1 MKKIAIEEHFY
12 TDDLMEHLKAR
23 NDFNRLEIKVD
34 EKGNRIERIHYFEFY
49 PGTLSALSDKG
60 EGRLQVMDE
69 AGIDVAVLS
78 LGNPGPEIFDAATG
92 TSLAQK
98 INDELHHIVMKYPKR
113 FVGLASIAYQDP
125 IASARELERSVREL
139 GLKGA
144 KIHSHLEGEFLD
156 QDKFRIIFEK
166 AAELHIPL
174 YLHPKMPSP
183 DMAKPYF
190 PYSALAGPMFGF
202 GVQTGLQA
210 LRLIC
215 SGLFDICPN
224 LKIIL
229 GHLGEALPF
238 WLWRLDKPWRDGHKP
253 DPETAKIKKMPS
265 EYFRNNFFITTSGMF
280 WEPALLCS
288 VMALGADKVL
298 FAVDHPFE
306 SSKRAVEFLN
316 TASLADVDKELI
328 YHTNAERLFGI

>member
-1 MKKIAIEEHFY
+1 MKRIAFEEHFY
-12 TDDLMEHLKAR
+12 TQELMEHLKSR
-23 NDFNRLEIKVD
+23 KDFNRLEITVD
-34 EKGNRIERIHYFEFY
+34 EKGNKVERLHYFEFY
-49 PGTLSALSDKG
+49 PGTIDALADMG
-60 EGRLQVMDE
+60 EGRLKVMDE
-69 AGIDVAVLS
+69 AGIDFAVLS
-78 LGNPGPEIFDAATG
+78 LGNPGAEIFDVSTG
-92 TSLAQK
+92 KNLARS
-98 INDELHHIVMKYPKR
+98 INNELFAVIQKYPNR
-113 FVGLASIAYQDP
+113 FAGFATLAYQEP
-125 IASARELERSVREL
+125 VSAAIELERAVKEL
-139 GLKGA
+139 GMKGA

-156 QDKFRIIFEK
+156 QQKYWVLFEAADK
-166 AAELHIPL
+166 LGVPL

-215 SGLFDICPN
+215 SGLFDRYPN

-253 DPETAKIKKMPS
+253 DPQTNKLKKRPS
-265 EYFRNNFFITTSGMF
+265 EYFKDNFFVTTSGMF
-280 WEPALLCS
+280 WEPALVCS
-288 VMALGADKVL
+288 TMALGADKIL

-306 SSKRAVEFLN
+306 SSKRAVEFMDA
-316 TASLADVDKELI
+316 ASITNADKEKI
-328 YHTNAERLFGI
+328 YHTNAEKLLSL

>member
-1 MKKIAIEEHFY
+1 
-12 TDDLMEHLKAR
+12 L
-23 NDFNRLEIKVD
+23 
-34 EKGNRIERIHYFEFY
+34 HYFEFY
-49 PGTLSALSDKG
+49 PGTLSALSDMG
-60 EGRLQVMDE
+60 EGRLKIMDE
-69 AGIDVAVLS
+69 AGIDMVVLS
-78 LGNPGPEIFDAATG
+78 LGNPGPEIFDASTG
-92 TSLAQK
+92 TALARK
-98 INDELHHIVMKYPKR
+98 INDELHQVVIKYPKR

-125 IASARELERSVREL
+125 ISAAAELDRAVREL

-156 QDKFRIIFEK
+156 QQKYWVLFEK
-166 AAELHIPL
+166 AAELDVPL

-215 SGLFDICPN
+215 SGIFDKYPS

-253 DPETAKIKKMPS
+253 DPETAKLKKRPS
-265 EYFRNNFFITTSGMF
+265 EYLRSNFFVTTSGMF
-280 WEPALLCS
+280 WEPALVCS
-288 VMALGADKVL
+288 VMALGADKIL

-306 SSKRAVEFLN
+306 SSKRAVEFMDAAPLSD
-316 TASLADVDKELI
+316 TDKERI
-328 YHTNAERLFGI
+328 YHTNAEKLLGL